1 VSRIVSLVFI
11 SYRRDDSGASAGRI
25 YDRLVHEFG
34 AGSVFMDIEG
44 SIAHGADFP
53 SEIERALSASSALL
67 VVIGR
72 NWLTCEDAQGQP
84 RIDDKHDWVVN
95 EIATALERGIFILP
109 VLVDRAEMPLEDALP
124 ERIRDLARRQACE
137 VRASSWQ
144 YDVGQVIDAL
154 KPILRAKSWKRW
166 RTAALL
172 ALAVAAIGAAV
183 SIDWRSNRRPP
194 AAVVPAAIKTG
205 SVALAWSGSTDASWR
220 VVDARDRTVAE
231 ATTPPKSTTR
241 VAVPVGEFFVVVAGF
256 PELRQLPVRVVDGA
270 ASTVTP
276 RLGQLQMT
284 WGGAAPLT
292 ATVADQHGAV
302 VRSSVAISP
311 KSARSIELGAGSY
324 SISLPRAQPRLV
336 TISAGETVIVNLDR
350 PAAPSP
356 APSAPYAAG
365 QWKLPNAAQLGFVE
379 IPAGSFLM
387 GSDRSRDRHAL
398 QDEAPQHRV
407 DLPAFFIGRYEVTV
421 EQYKAC
427 IDEGGCT
434 PGDPRAASGGAYQ
447 PVRFV
452 SWNEAT
458 AYGNWLETKLRSW
471 SGTPPNLAAALNGAR
486 DGRMWHVRLPTEA
499 EWERAA
505 RGTDGRIYPW
515 GDAIAPSRANY
526 AGAGSREPKPVGS
539 YPGGATQNGLLDM
552 SGNVWEWTRSR
563 LGRYPYNAKSDR
575 EDARADDET
584 IRVIRGGSFQ
594 TADVRAARRNTGR
607 QGERTD
613 FTGFRLVIAPP

>member
-1 VSRIVSLVFI
+1 MSRIVSLVFI

-34 AGSVFMDIEG
+34 AGAVFMDIEG

-53 SEIERALSASSALL
+53 SEIGRALDASTALL

-72 NWLTCEDAQGQP
+72 HWLTCADAGGEP
-84 RIDDKHDWVVN
+84 RIDDEHDWVVN
-95 EIATALERGIFILP
+95 EVATALERGIFILP
-109 VLVDRAEMPLEDALP
+109 VLVDGAGMPPEETLP
-124 ERIRDLARRQACE
+124 ARIRDLARKQACE

-144 YDVGQVIDAL
+144 YDVGKIVSAL
-154 KPILRAKSWKRW
+154 KPILRAQSWKRW
-166 RTAALL
+166 RAAALL
-172 ALAVAAIGAAV
+172 ALAATAIGAAV

-194 AAVVPAAIKTG
+194 ADVPPAARNAG
-205 SVALAWSGSTDASWR
+205 SVALAWNGSTDARWR
-220 VVDARDRTVAE
+220 VVDSHDQTVGE
-231 ATTPPKSTTR
+231 STTPAKSTTR
-241 VAVPVGEFFVVVAGF
+241 IAVPAGEFFVVVTGF

-276 RLGQLQMT
+276 RLGRLQMT
-284 WGGAAPLT
+284 WSGAAALN
-292 ATVADQHGAV
+292 AMVADEKGSV
-302 VRSSVAISP
+302 VRDSVAISP

-336 TISAGETVIVNLDR
+336 TIAAGETVIVNLDQ

-356 APSAPYAAG
+356 APSAPYVAG
-365 QWKLPNAAQLGFVE
+365 QWKLPNTAQLGFVE
-379 IPAGSFLM
+379 IPSGSFLM
-387 GSDRSRDRHAL
+387 GSDKARDKHAL

-427 IDEGGCT
+427 IDEGGCA
-434 PGDPRAASGGAYQ
+434 PGETKAASGGPYQ

-458 AYGNWLETKLRSW
+458 AYCTWLETKLRAW
-471 SGTPPNLAAALNGAR
+471 SGTPAGLAAALNGVR
-486 DGRMWHVRLPTEA
+486 DGRTWRVRLPTEA

-526 AGAGSREPKPVGS
+526 AGGSGEPKPVGS

-563 LGRYPYNAKSDR
+563 LSRYPYNSKGDR
-575 EDARADDET
+575 EDVRGDDGT

-613 FTGFRLVIAPP
+613 FTGFRVVIAPPP